1 MGGKIDKIV
10 LVNGRLKVREHK
22 TTSDSIDPTSDYW
35 SRLRLDNQIS
45 FYVLAAR
52 MAGYDVDGV
61 DYDVLHKP
69 QIKPAMLTQGESK
82 DFVVDGRYYGATFP
96 VTVTGS
102 CKAGDLAVTVD
113 GLPVEVKIGAEPK
126 PTKANPTPHWP
137 FAIKESP
144 RMFGARVFDEIT
156 HVKDDKHKGPG
167 YYFARRDIARTE
179 ADLEAFRYELWSIMQ
194 TINEM
199 TVTKRF
205 YRNADSCI
213 ARGSAKC
220 DYTGICFNQLDPLTE
235 LPPEYTRIAFVH
247 PELAE
252 GLDTVQD
259 YVTETRD
266 SPAVATQGE

>member
-69 QIKPAMLTQGESK
+69 QISPKMLTQFDSKAFADGGEYCGQQFTIDSSVLALG
-82 DFVVDGRYYGATFP
+82 DGSHISVDGVAAEVESGKKPGTF
-96 VTVTGS
+96 
-102 CKAGDLAVTVD
+102 ALR
-113 GLPVEVKIGAEPK
+113 E
-126 PTKANPTPHWP
+126 TP
-137 FAIKESP
+137 A
-144 RMFGARVFDEIT
+144 MFGARVFADLQAT
-156 HVKDDKHKGPG
+156 PDK
-167 YYFARRDIARTE
+167 YFARRDIARTE
-179 ADLEAFRYELWSIMQ
+179 ADLEASRYELWSIMQ

-259 YVTETRD
+259 YVTGPRD
-266 SPAVATQGE
+266 IPAVATQGE